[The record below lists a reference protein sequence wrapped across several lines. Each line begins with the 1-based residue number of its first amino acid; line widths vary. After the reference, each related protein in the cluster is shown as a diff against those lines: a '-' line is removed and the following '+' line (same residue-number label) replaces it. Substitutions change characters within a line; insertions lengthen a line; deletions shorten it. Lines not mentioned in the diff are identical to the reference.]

1 MIIIRKQEPTADP
14 TNMTINIPIASNT
27 PAADIDDNKNF
38 ESVLN
43 ITIQTASFTVDSPY
57 LEIRKNVN
65 TNRIIV
71 NIGSASKA

>member
-1 MIIIRKQEPTADP
+1 
-14 TNMTINIPIASNT
+14 MTINIPIASNT

-57 LEIRKNVN
+57 LEIRRNYN
-65 TNRIIV
+65 TNIIIV